1 MSHSV
6 DDRLLR
12 LEEKLA
18 HMERL
23 LEQLNQATLDQE
35 LRIERVQTGLEQV
48 KHSVAS
54 TGGSDS

>member
-6 DDRLLR
+6 EDRLIR
-12 LEEKLA
+12 LEEKIA

-35 LRIERVQTGLEQV
+35 LRIERVQAGLEHV